1 MTGSSPSA
9 SGRGPLLTAG
19 APRRRAAPARD
30 SSAAPLIQFQGVTRR
45 FGSVV
50 ALDRVSLD
58 IHARELFCLLGPSG
72 CGKTTLMRMLAG
84 FEQPDEGRILLD
96 GEDMSAVPP
105 HLRPV
110 NMMFQSYALFPH
122 LTVAENVAFGLR
134 RLKLGRA
141 EIAARVAR
149 MIEMVQLQG
158 FEGRKPAE
166 LSGGQQQRVALA
178 RALARRPRVLLL
190 DEPLGALDRKTRE
203 RTQFELLDIQAEL
216 GITFMMVTHDQ
227 DEAMAMADRIA
238 VMDGGR
244 IVQIGTPR
252 QIYEQPASRSVAAFV
267 GDVNLIEAV
276 VQRVGSSG
284 RLALSTAE
292 GGAALEAEAPE
303 GPVSVGQLVA
313 CAVRPEK
320 LTLARR
326 TDAEIASPPVNRLPG
341 RVWDIGYLGDWTVYI
356 VRLENGSFFR
366 ATRANAERRT
376 ADLIGRDEEVIV
388 SFDPDA
394 ALVLTR

>member
-9 SGRGPLLTAG
+9 SGRGPLPTAG

-45 FGSVV
+45 FGPVL
-50 ALDRVSLD
+50 ALDQVSLD

-84 FEQPDEGRILLD
+84 FEQLDEGRILLD
-96 GEDMSAVPP
+96 GEDVSAVPP

-134 RLKLGRA
+134 PLKLGRA
-141 EIAARVAR
+141 ETAARIAR
-149 MIEMVQLQG
+149 MIDMVQLQG
-158 FEGRKPAE
+158 LERRKPAE

-252 QIYEQPASRSVAAFV
+252 QIYERPASRSVAAFV

-276 VQRVGSSG
+276 VERQEIGG
-284 RLALSTAE
+284 DLALSTAD
-292 GGAALEAEAPE
+292 GAAALEAEAPAE
-303 GPVSVGQLVA
+303 PVTVGQRVA

-320 LTLARR
+320 LSLTRR
-326 TDAEIASPPVNRLPG
+326 ADADISGPAANRMAG
-341 RVWDIGYLGDWTVYI
+341 RVWDIGYLGDWTVYVI
-356 VRLENGSFFR
+356 RMDDGSFLR

-376 ADLIGRDEEVIV
+376 ADLMERDEEVIV
-388 SFDPDA
+388 SFASDA